1 VFDAVKNT
9 RRDFLK
15 TLGVAA
21 LGTGSTMFDPASL
34 LADTQHK
41 NAAEIM
47 AGARGNARG
56 EINWNFIR
64 AQFRLKPGL
73 IHMNTGTEGAM
84 PRMVLSA
91 IGGYFK
97 TFASNPMHYSVEDP
111 TFMIGLQ
118 EVCAKTAAFVGANTD
133 EIAMTTNTTEGLGF
147 CASGLDLKEGDEVL
161 VSKHFEPYDTCW
173 RFLRDRRNITFT
185 EVELPTPATSSAE
198 IVEKF
203 RNAISPKTKVMSFC
217 HINYTTGLQ
226 MPVKELCQ
234 LASENNI
241 ITVIDGAHA
250 IGMLDVDL
258 HDIGCDF
265 YAAALHKWLC
275 APPGTGI
282 LYMKKESQEYI
293 CATVSEWYTENN
305 PYLCFIMRGQQCSP
319 AYVAVK
325 DAIDFQNAIGKEK
338 IQSRV
343 LALSNYTKDKIVEEW
358 GRDALLSPT
367 EEALSTGLV
376 AFNPFGTR
384 YGPKYGGDIT
394 NLYNALREKNIVT
407 RPIAFM
413 DKLDDTQFTK
423 ILRISTHIYNGIDQI
438 NKMIDEAKKVINTI

>member
-1 VFDAVKNT
+1 
-9 RRDFLK
+9 
-15 TLGVAA
+15 
-21 LGTGSTMFDPASL
+21 M
-34 LADTQHK
+34 Q
-41 NAAEIM
+41 
-47 AGARGNARG
+47 
-56 EINWNFIR
+56 
-64 AQFRLKPGL
+64 
-73 IHMNTGTEGAM
+73 
-84 PRMVLSA
+84 
-91 IGGYFK
+91 
-97 TFASNPMHYSVEDP
+97 YSIEDP
-111 TFMIGLQ
+111 TFRIGLQ

-147 CASGLDLKEGDEVL
+147 CASGLVLQEGDEVL

-198 IVEKF
+198 IVENF

-234 LASENNI
+234 LARKNNI

-282 LYMKKESQEYI
+282 LYMKKESQKYLYPTASEY
-293 CATVSEWYTENN
+293 YTGNHS
-305 PYLCFIMRGQQCSP
+305 YTSFIMRGQQCAP
-319 AYVAVK
+319 AYVAVM
-325 DAIDFQNAIGKEK
+325 DAIDFQNAIGKDK

-358 GRDALLSPT
+358 GSDALLSPT
-367 EEALSTGLV
+367 EKALSTGLV

-384 YGPKYGGDIT
+384 YGPYYGGDIA
-394 NLYNALREKNIVT
+394 NLYYALLEKNIVT
-407 RPIAFM
+407 RPIAFK

-423 ILRISTHIYNGIDQI
+423 ILRISTHIYNGYDQI
-438 NKMIDEAKKVINTI
+438 NQMIDAAKEVINTI